1 MLLTLNHFYF
11 STYSGTEIEWT
22 YPDNPQFIVD
32 GMSMND
38 IKQNGIGDCWFLASL
53 ASLAQRNERVSFVIQ
68 KQRNEQ
74 ATPDMGYMFKFFR
87 MGAWKTYKV
96 DKYLPTQ
103 IAAIAGD
110 NEWWVPYCE
119 KAYAKAWVIISFIAH
134 YNVKVYVFFP
144 KQLF

>member
-1 MLLTLNHFYF
+1 
-11 STYSGTEIEWT
+11 
-22 YPDNPQFIVD
+22 
-32 GMSMND
+32 MSMND

-74 ATPDMGYMFKFFR
+74 ASPDNGYLFKFFR
-87 MGAWKTYKV
+87 MGAWKSYKV

-119 KAYAKAWVIISFIAH
+119 KAYAKVRV
-134 YNVKVYVFFP
+134 NVACK
-144 KQLF
+144 